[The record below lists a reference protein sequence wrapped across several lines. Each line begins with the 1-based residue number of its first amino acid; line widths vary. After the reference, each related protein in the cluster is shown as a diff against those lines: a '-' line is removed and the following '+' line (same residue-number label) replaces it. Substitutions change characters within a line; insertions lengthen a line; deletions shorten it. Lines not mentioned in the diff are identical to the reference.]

1 MASARTGTAR
11 ARQIGYDSTMD
22 VLIIEH
28 MDTAGPGALGD
39 ALEAAGAR
47 LDLRDAGAGDA
58 LPADDA
64 GHGGLVVLGGVM
76 NANDDDAFP
85 HLAACVDL
93 IRAFHAR
100 GKPVLGICLGG
111 QLIARAFDATVWR
124 GGARE
129 RGFVPIAH
137 TRAAARDALLAGLAP
152 PHWLMQWHDD
162 SFDVP
167 AGAAR
172 LMTGEACRN
181 QAFRIGRATYAFQC
195 HFEVTRT
202 MVERWVASFKAPPT
216 DPIDIDFVGR
226 IDDELTRHI
235 AASMAFCDA
244 VGRRWAALVAARRAA

>member
-1 MASARTGTAR
+1 
-11 ARQIGYDSTMD
+11 MD

-28 MDTAGPGALGD
+28 MDTAGLGALGD

-76 NANDDDAFP
+76 NANDDAAFP

-162 SFDVP
+162 SFEVP

-181 QAFRIGRATYAFQC
+181 QAFRIGEATYAFQC
-195 HFEVTRT
+195 HFEVTRAL
-202 MVERWVASFKAPPT
+202 VERWVASFKAPPT